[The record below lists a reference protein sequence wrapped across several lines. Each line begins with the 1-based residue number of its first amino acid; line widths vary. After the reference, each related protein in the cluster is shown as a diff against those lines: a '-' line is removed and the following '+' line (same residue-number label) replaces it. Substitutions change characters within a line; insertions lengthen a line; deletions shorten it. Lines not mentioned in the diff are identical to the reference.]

1 MGLPSVLIAYI
12 TVYIQDAAAVKMHGF
27 FGGYNTIVWTVII
40 VQAVGG
46 LIVATVVK
54 VCLMYQ
60 ECFSKKR
67 YGLKYFLSFCPHII
81 NLSFTTVRGQ
91 RVESLCDVIFYY
103 YFMYHISI
111 LL

>member
-1 MGLPSVLIAYI
+1 LIAYI

-54 VCLMYQ
+54 VCSCASFYI
-60 ECFSKKR
+60 CNSKKR
-67 YGLKYFLSFCPHII
+67 FVLKNSFVLLFSL
-81 NLSFTTVRGQ
+81 NLSIAYHSTRTT
-91 RVESLCDVIFYY
+91 Y
-103 YFMYHISI
+103 
-111 LL
+111 